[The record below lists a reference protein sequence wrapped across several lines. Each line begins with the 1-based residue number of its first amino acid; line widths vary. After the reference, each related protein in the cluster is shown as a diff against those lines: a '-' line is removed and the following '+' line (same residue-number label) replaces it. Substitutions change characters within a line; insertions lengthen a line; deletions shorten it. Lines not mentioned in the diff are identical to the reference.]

1 MKLEQG
7 KLCIKNAEKEDCK
20 QLVSWWNDGAVMAH
34 AGFSNGLGTSEEKV
48 QKQIAADNDDTRRH
62 LVIWYDGNRI
72 GEMSYANLGDSL
84 EETGE
89 DTIENRTADIGIKI
103 CNPAFQEK
111 GLGKIVLSMLIRELF
126 SRGYTKIVLDTNLK
140 NKRAQHVY
148 ERLGFQK
155 VNVRMDAW
163 TDQVG
168 EKQSVI
174 DYELTT
180 EHFVD
185 FVLMDEISRIR
196 KAEQSFKQ
204 QFSQKRPF
212 SEHLEKWQDDDLYDM
227 YDHNQFA
234 PLVDDPVNAHDVKL
248 DNGKKDMLE
257 SVASQNMQTGPT
269 DKELEQAIAY
279 QRQLGRGFLKL
290 DTREKLDEALTERF
304 SLEEC
309 CTETML
315 LRNKQK
321 NIEAWKCNP
330 DVVIHD
336 SASGDVLADLL
347 KIDIETFASDYGE
360 DFIRR
365 RDARYVK
372 KAMEIPGFH
381 YYVAYLDGKPAGVC
395 YAYAIDGY
403 VVMDALV
410 VREAFRK
417 RYVATTLMKHI
428 ASQFKEEMFLHA
440 DADDTPKEM
449 YRKMGFETVDELY
462 EYLKMW

>member
-1 MKLEQG
+1 MRLEQG
-7 KLCIKNAEKEDCK
+7 KLCIKNAEQEDCK

-34 AGFSNGLGTSEEKV
+34 AGFPNGLGTNEEKV
-48 QKQIAADNDDTRRH
+48 QKQIAADSDDTRRH

-84 EETGE
+84 EETEE

-103 CNPAFQEK
+103 CNPTFQEK

-155 VNVRMDAW
+155 VNIRMDAW
-163 TDQVG
+163 IDQVG
-168 EKQSVI
+168 EKQSVV
-174 DYELTT
+174 DYELTK

-185 FVLMDEISRIR
+185 FALMDEISRIR
-196 KAEQSFKQ
+196 KAERSFKML
-204 QFSQKRPF
+204 FSQKCAF

-227 YDHNQFA
+227 YDHNQFV
-234 PLVDDPVNAHDVKL
+234 PLLDD
-248 DNGKKDMLE
+248 
-257 SVASQNMQTGPT
+257 TT

-279 QRQLGRGFLKL
+279 QHQLGRSFLKL

-330 DVVIHD
+330 DVIIHD
-336 SASGDVLADLL
+336 SASSDVLADLL
-347 KIDIETFASDYGE
+347 QIDIETFASDYGE

-372 KAMEIPGFH
+372 KAMETQGFH
-381 YYVAYLDGKPAGVC
+381 YYVAYLDGKVAGSC
-395 YAYAIDGY
+395 YACAIDGY

-462 EYLKMW
+462 EYLKMWEL

>member
-1 MKLEQG
+1 MRLEQG
-7 KLCIKNAEKEDCK
+7 KLCIKNAEKEDCR
-20 QLVSWWNDGAVMAH
+20 QLVSWWNDGAVMAL
-34 AGFSNGLGTSEEKV
+34 AGFPNGLGTNEEKV
-48 QKQIAADNDDTRRH
+48 QKQIAADSDDTRRH

-103 CNPAFQEK
+103 CNSTFQEK

-155 VNVRMDAW
+155 VNIRMDAW
-163 TDQVG
+163 IDQVG
-168 EKQSVI
+168 EKQSVV
-174 DYELTT
+174 DYELTK

-185 FVLMDEISRIR
+185 FALMDEISRIR
-196 KAEQSFKQ
+196 KAERSFKML
-204 QFSQKRPF
+204 FSQKCVF

-227 YDHNQFA
+227 YDHNQFV
-234 PLVDDPVNAHDVKL
+234 PLLDD
-248 DNGKKDMLE
+248 
-257 SVASQNMQTGPT
+257 PT
-269 DKELEQAIAY
+269 DKELEKAVAY
-279 QRQLGRGFLKL
+279 QRQLGRGFLKI

-336 SASGDVLADLL
+336 SASSDVLADLL
-347 KIDIETFASDYGE
+347 QIDIETFASDYGE

-372 KAMEIPGFH
+372 KAMETQGFH
-381 YYVAYLDGKPAGVC
+381 YYVAYLDRKPAGSC
-395 YAYAIDGY
+395 YACAIDGY

-449 YRKMGFETVDELY
+449 YGKMGFETVDELY
-462 EYLKMW
+462 EYLKMWEL

>member
-1 MKLEQG
+1 MRLEQG
-7 KLCIKNAEKEDCK
+7 KLCIKNAEQEDCK

-34 AGFSNGLGTSEEKV
+34 AGFPNGLGTNEEKV
-48 QKQIAADNDDTRRH
+48 QKQIAADSDDTRRR
-62 LVIWYDGNRI
+62 LIIWYDGNRI

-103 CNPAFQEK
+103 CNPTFQEK

-155 VNVRMDAW
+155 VNIRMDAW
-163 TDQVG
+163 IDQVG
-168 EKQSVI
+168 EKQSVV
-174 DYELTT
+174 DYELTK

-185 FVLMDEISRIR
+185 FALMDEISRIR
-196 KAEQSFKQ
+196 KAERSFKML
-204 QFSQKRPF
+204 FSQKCVF

-227 YDHNQFA
+227 YDHNQFV
-234 PLVDDPVNAHDVKL
+234 PLLDD
-248 DNGKKDMLE
+248 
-257 SVASQNMQTGPT
+257 PT
-269 DKELEQAIAY
+269 DKELEKAVAY
-279 QRQLGRGFLKL
+279 QRQLGRGFLKI

-336 SASGDVLADLL
+336 SASSDVLADLL
-347 KIDIETFASDYGE
+347 QIDIETFASDYGE

-372 KAMEIPGFH
+372 KAMETPGFH
-381 YYVAYLDGKPAGVC
+381 YYVAYLDGKVAGSC
-395 YAYAIDGY
+395 YACAIDGY

-428 ASQFKEEMFLHA
+428 ASQFKEELFLHA

>member
-1 MKLEQG
+1 MRLEQG
-7 KLCIKNAEKEDCK
+7 KLCIKNAEQEDCR

-34 AGFSNGLGTSEEKV
+34 AGFPNGLGTNEEKV
-48 QKQIAADNDDTRRH
+48 QKQIAADSDDTRRH

-103 CNPAFQEK
+103 CNSTFQEK

-155 VNVRMDAW
+155 VNIRMDAW
-163 TDQVG
+163 IDQVG
-168 EKQSVI
+168 EKQSVV
-174 DYELTT
+174 DYELTK

-185 FVLMDEISRIR
+185 FALMDEISRIR
-196 KAEQSFKQ
+196 KAERSFKML
-204 QFSQKRPF
+204 FSQKCAF

-227 YDHNQFA
+227 YDHNQFV
-234 PLVDDPVNAHDVKL
+234 PLLDD
-248 DNGKKDMLE
+248 
-257 SVASQNMQTGPT
+257 TT

-290 DTREKLDEALTERF
+290 DTREKLDESLTERF

-330 DVVIHD
+330 DVIIHD
-336 SASGDVLADLL
+336 SASSDVLADLL
-347 KIDIETFASDYGE
+347 QIDIETFASDYGE

-372 KAMEIPGFH
+372 KAMETQGFH
-381 YYVAYLDGKPAGVC
+381 YYVAYLDGKVAGSC
-395 YAYAIDGY
+395 YACAIDGY

-462 EYLKMW
+462 EYLKMWEL

>member
-1 MKLEQG
+1 MRLEQG
-7 KLCIKNAEKEDCK
+7 KLCIKNAEQEDFK

-34 AGFSNGLGTSEEKV
+34 AGFPNGLGTNEEKV
-48 QKQIAADNDDTRRH
+48 QKQIAADSDDTRRH

-103 CNPAFQEK
+103 CNPTFQEK

-155 VNVRMDAW
+155 VNIRMDAW
-163 TDQVG
+163 IDQVG
-168 EKQSVI
+168 EKQSVV
-174 DYELTT
+174 DYELTK

-185 FVLMDEISRIR
+185 FALMDEISRIR
-196 KAEQSFKQ
+196 KAERSFKML
-204 QFSQKRPF
+204 FSQKCAF

-227 YDHNQFA
+227 YDHNQFV
-234 PLVDDPVNAHDVKL
+234 PLLDD
-248 DNGKKDMLE
+248 
-257 SVASQNMQTGPT
+257 PT

-279 QRQLGRGFLKL
+279 QHQLGRSFLKL

-321 NIEAWKCNP
+321 NIEAWRCNP
-330 DVVIHD
+330 DVIIHD
-336 SASGDVLADLL
+336 SASSDVLADLL
-347 KIDIETFASDYGE
+347 QIDIETFASDYGE

-372 KAMEIPGFH
+372 KAMETQGFH
-381 YYVAYLDGKPAGVC
+381 YYVAYLDRKPAGSC

-462 EYLKMW
+462 EYLKMWEL

>member
-34 AGFSNGLGTSEEKV
+34 AGFPNGLGTSEEKV

-155 VNVRMDAW
+155 VDVRIDAW
-163 TDQVG
+163 IDQVG
-168 EKQSVI
+168 EKQSVV
-174 DYELTT
+174 DYELTK
-180 EHFVD
+180 ERFVD
-185 FVLMDEISRIR
+185 FVLMDEISHVR

-204 QFSQKRPF
+204 LFSQKRAF

-234 PLVDDPVNAHDVKL
+234 PLVDDP
-248 DNGKKDMLE
+248 
-257 SVASQNMQTGPT
+257 T

-279 QRQLGRGFLKL
+279 QHQLGRGFLKI
-290 DTREKLDEALTERF
+290 DTREKLDEVLIKRF

-315 LRNKQK
+315 LRNKK
-321 NIEAWKCNP
+321 ENMARWKDNP
-330 DVVIHD
+330 DVIIYD

-372 KAMEIPGFH
+372 KAMKIPGFH
-381 YYVAYLDGKPAGVC
+381 YYVAYLYGKPAGAC
-395 YAYAIDGY
+395 YAYEIDGY

>member
-1 MKLEQG
+1 MRLEQG
-7 KLCIKNAEKEDCK
+7 KLCIKNAEQEDCK

-34 AGFSNGLGTSEEKV
+34 AGFPNGLGTNEKKV
-48 QKQIAADNDDTRRH
+48 QKQIAADSDDTRRH

-103 CNPAFQEK
+103 CNSTFQEK

-155 VNVRMDAW
+155 VNIRMDAW
-163 TDQVG
+163 IDQVG
-168 EKQSVI
+168 EKQSVV
-174 DYELTT
+174 DYELTK

-185 FVLMDEISRIR
+185 FALMDEISRIR
-196 KAEQSFKQ
+196 KAERSFKML
-204 QFSQKRPF
+204 FSQKCAF

-227 YDHNQFA
+227 YDHNQFV
-234 PLVDDPVNAHDVKL
+234 PLLDD
-248 DNGKKDMLE
+248 
-257 SVASQNMQTGPT
+257 PT

-330 DVVIHD
+330 DVIIHD
-336 SASGDVLADLL
+336 SASSDVLADLL
-347 KIDIETFASDYGE
+347 QIDIETFASDYGE

-365 RDARYVK
+365 RDVRYVK
-372 KAMEIPGFH
+372 KAMETPGFH
-381 YYVAYLDGKPAGVC
+381 YYVAYLDGKVAGSC
-395 YAYAIDGY
+395 YACAIDGY

>member
-1 MKLEQG
+1 MRLEQG
-7 KLCIKNAEKEDCK
+7 KLCIKNAEQEDCK

-34 AGFSNGLGTSEEKV
+34 AGFPNGLGTNEEKV
-48 QKQIAADNDDTRRH
+48 QKQIAADSDDTRRH

-103 CNPAFQEK
+103 CNPTFQEK

-155 VNVRMDAW
+155 VNIRMDAW
-163 TDQVG
+163 IDQVG
-168 EKQSVI
+168 EKQSVV
-174 DYELTT
+174 DYELTK

-185 FVLMDEISRIR
+185 FALMDEISRIR
-196 KAEQSFKQ
+196 KAERSFKML
-204 QFSQKRPF
+204 FSQKCAF

-227 YDHNQFA
+227 YDHNQFV
-234 PLVDDPVNAHDVKL
+234 PLLDD
-248 DNGKKDMLE
+248 
-257 SVASQNMQTGPT
+257 TT

-279 QRQLGRGFLKL
+279 QHQLGRSFLKL

-304 SLEEC
+304 SLEKC

-330 DVVIHD
+330 DVIIHD
-336 SASGDVLADLL
+336 SASSDVLADLL
-347 KIDIETFASDYGE
+347 QIDIETFASDYGE

-372 KAMEIPGFH
+372 KAMETQGFH
-381 YYVAYLDGKPAGVC
+381 YYVAYLDRKPAGSC
-395 YAYAIDGY
+395 YACAIDGY

-449 YRKMGFETVDELY
+449 YGKMGFETVDELY

>member
-1 MKLEQG
+1 M
-7 KLCIKNAEKEDCK
+7 I
-20 QLVSWWNDGAVMAH
+20 
-34 AGFSNGLGTSEEKV
+34 
-48 QKQIAADNDDTRRH
+48 
-62 LVIWYDGNRI
+62 IWYDGNRI

-103 CNPAFQEK
+103 CNPTFQEK

-155 VNVRMDAW
+155 VNIRMDAW
-163 TDQVG
+163 IDQVG
-168 EKQSVI
+168 EKQSVV
-174 DYELTT
+174 DYELTK

-185 FVLMDEISRIR
+185 FALMDEISRIR
-196 KAEQSFKQ
+196 KAERSFKML
-204 QFSQKRPF
+204 FSQKCVF

-227 YDHNQFA
+227 YDHNQFV
-234 PLVDDPVNAHDVKL
+234 PLLDD
-248 DNGKKDMLE
+248 
-257 SVASQNMQTGPT
+257 PT
-269 DKELEQAIAY
+269 DKELEKAVAY
-279 QRQLGRGFLKL
+279 QRQLGRGFLKI

-336 SASGDVLADLL
+336 SASSDVLADLL
-347 KIDIETFASDYGE
+347 QIDIETFASDYGE

-372 KAMEIPGFH
+372 KAMETQGFH
-381 YYVAYLDGKPAGVC
+381 YYVAYLDRKPAGSC
-395 YAYAIDGY
+395 YACAIDGY

-449 YRKMGFETVDELY
+449 YGKMGFETVDELY
-462 EYLKMW
+462 EYLKMWEL

>member
-1 MKLEQG
+1 MRLEQG
-7 KLCIKNAEKEDCK
+7 KLCIKNAEQEDCK

-34 AGFSNGLGTSEEKV
+34 AGFPNGLGTNEEKV
-48 QKQIAADNDDTRRH
+48 QKQIAADSDDTRRH

-103 CNPAFQEK
+103 CNSTFQEK

-155 VNVRMDAW
+155 VNIRMDAW
-163 TDQVG
+163 IDQVG
-168 EKQSVI
+168 EKQSVV
-174 DYELTT
+174 DYELTK

-185 FVLMDEISRIR
+185 FALMDEISRIR
-196 KAEQSFKQ
+196 KAERSFKML
-204 QFSQKRPF
+204 FSQKCAF

-227 YDHNQFA
+227 YDHNQFV
-234 PLVDDPVNAHDVKL
+234 PLLDD
-248 DNGKKDMLE
+248 
-257 SVASQNMQTGPT
+257 PT

-279 QRQLGRGFLKL
+279 QHQLGRGFLKL

-304 SLEEC
+304 SLEKC

-315 LRNKQK
+315 LRNKK
-321 NIEAWKCNP
+321 ENMARWKSNP
-330 DVVIHD
+330 DVIIHD
-336 SASGDVLADLL
+336 SASSDVLADLL
-347 KIDIETFASDYGE
+347 QIDIETFASDYGE

-372 KAMEIPGFH
+372 KAMETPGFH
-381 YYVAYLDGKPAGVC
+381 YYVAYLDRKPAGSC
-395 YAYAIDGY
+395 YACAIDGY

-462 EYLKMW
+462 EYLKMWEL

>member
-1 MKLEQG
+1 MELEQG
-7 KLCIKNAEKEDCK
+7 KLCIKNAEQEDCK
-20 QLVSWWNDGAVMAH
+20 QLVSWWNDGVVMAH
-34 AGFSNGLGTSEEKV
+34 AGFPNGLGTNEEKV
-48 QKQIAADNDDTRRH
+48 QKQIAADSDDTRRR
-62 LVIWYDGNRI
+62 LIIWYDRNRI
-72 GEMSYANLGDSL
+72 GEMSYVNLGDNL
-84 EETGE
+84 EEIGE
-89 DTIENRTADIGIKI
+89 DAIENHTADIGIKI
-103 CNPAFQEK
+103 CNPTFQEK

-155 VNVRMDAW
+155 VNIRMDAW

-168 EKQSVI
+168 EKQSVV
-174 DYELTT
+174 DYELTK

-185 FVLMDEISRIR
+185 FTLMDEISRIR
-196 KAEQSFKQ
+196 KAERSFKML
-204 QFSQKRPF
+204 FSQKCAF
-212 SEHLEKWQDDDLYDM
+212 SEHMEKWQDDDLYDM
-227 YDHNQFA
+227 YDHNQFV
-234 PLVDDPVNAHDVKL
+234 PLLDD
-248 DNGKKDMLE
+248 
-257 SVASQNMQTGPT
+257 PT

-279 QRQLGRGFLKL
+279 QHQLGRGFLKI

-336 SASGDVLADLL
+336 SVSSDVLADLL
-347 KIDIETFASDYGE
+347 QIDIETFASDYGE

-372 KAMEIPGFH
+372 KAMETQGFH
-381 YYVAYLDGKPAGVC
+381 YYVAYLDRKPAGSC
-395 YAYAIDGY
+395 YACAIDGY

-449 YRKMGFETVDELY
+449 YGKMGFETVDELY

>member
-1 MKLEQG
+1 MRLEQG
-7 KLCIKNAEKEDCK
+7 KLCIKNAEQEDCK

-34 AGFSNGLGTSEEKV
+34 AGFPNGLGTNEEKV
-48 QKQIAADNDDTRRH
+48 QKQIAADSDDTRRH

-103 CNPAFQEK
+103 CNPTFQEK

-155 VNVRMDAW
+155 VNIRMDAW
-163 TDQVG
+163 IDQVG
-168 EKQSVI
+168 EKQSVV
-174 DYELTT
+174 DYELTK

-185 FVLMDEISRIR
+185 FALMDEISRIR
-196 KAEQSFKQ
+196 KAERSFKML
-204 QFSQKRPF
+204 FSQKCAF

-227 YDHNQFA
+227 YDHNQFV
-234 PLVDDPVNAHDVKL
+234 PLLDD
-248 DNGKKDMLE
+248 
-257 SVASQNMQTGPT
+257 PT

-279 QRQLGRGFLKL
+279 QHQLGRGFLKL

-330 DVVIHD
+330 DVIIHD
-336 SASGDVLADLL
+336 SASSDVLADLL
-347 KIDIETFASDYGE
+347 QIDIETFASDYGE

-372 KAMEIPGFH
+372 KAMETQGFH
-381 YYVAYLDGKPAGVC
+381 YYVAYLDRKPAGSC
-395 YAYAIDGY
+395 YACAIDGY

-462 EYLKMW
+462 EYLKMWEL

>member
-1 MKLEQG
+1 MRLEQG
-7 KLCIKNAEKEDCK
+7 KLCIKNAEKEDCR

-34 AGFSNGLGTSEEKV
+34 AGFPNGLGTNEEKV
-48 QKQIAADNDDTRRH
+48 QKQIAADSDDTRRH

-103 CNPAFQEK
+103 CNPTFQEK

-155 VNVRMDAW
+155 VNIRMDAW
-163 TDQVG
+163 IDQVG
-168 EKQSVI
+168 EKQSVV
-174 DYELTT
+174 DYELTK

-185 FVLMDEISRIR
+185 FALMDEISRIR
-196 KAEQSFKQ
+196 KAERSFKML
-204 QFSQKRPF
+204 FSQKCAF

-227 YDHNQFA
+227 YDHNQFV
-234 PLVDDPVNAHDVKL
+234 PLLDD
-248 DNGKKDMLE
+248 
-257 SVASQNMQTGPT
+257 PT

-315 LRNKQK
+315 LRNKK
-321 NIEAWKCNP
+321 ENMARWKSNP
-330 DVVIHD
+330 NVIIHD
-336 SASGDVLADLL
+336 SASSDVLADLL
-347 KIDIETFASDYGE
+347 QIDIETFASDYGE

-372 KAMEIPGFH
+372 KAMETPGFH
-381 YYVAYLDGKPAGVC
+381 YYVAYLDRKPAGSC
-395 YAYAIDGY
+395 YACAIDGY

-462 EYLKMW
+462 EYLKMWEL

>member
-1 MKLEQG
+1 MRLEQG
-7 KLCIKNAEKEDCK
+7 KLCIKNAEQEDCK

-34 AGFSNGLGTSEEKV
+34 AGFPNGLGTNEEKV
-48 QKQIAADNDDTRRH
+48 QKQIAADSDDTRRR
-62 LVIWYDGNRI
+62 LIIWYDGNRI

-103 CNPAFQEK
+103 CNPTFQEK

-155 VNVRMDAW
+155 VNIRMDAW
-163 TDQVG
+163 IDQVG
-168 EKQSVI
+168 EKQSVV
-174 DYELTT
+174 DYELTK

-185 FVLMDEISRIR
+185 FALMDEISRIR
-196 KAEQSFKQ
+196 KAERSFKML
-204 QFSQKRPF
+204 FSQKCVF

-227 YDHNQFA
+227 YDHNQFV
-234 PLVDDPVNAHDVKL
+234 PLLDD
-248 DNGKKDMLE
+248 
-257 SVASQNMQTGPT
+257 PT
-269 DKELEQAIAY
+269 DKELEKAVAY
-279 QRQLGRGFLKL
+279 QRQLGRGFLKI

-336 SASGDVLADLL
+336 SASSDVLADLL
-347 KIDIETFASDYGE
+347 QIDIETFASDYGE

-372 KAMEIPGFH
+372 KAMETPGFH
-381 YYVAYLDGKPAGVC
+381 YYVAYLDGKVAGSC
-395 YAYAIDGY
+395 YACAIDGY

-428 ASQFKEEMFLHA
+428 ASQFKEELFLHA

-462 EYLKMW
+462 EYLKMWEL

>member
-1 MKLEQG
+1 MKLEKG

-34 AGFSNGLGTSEEKV
+34 AGFPNGLGTSEEKV

-185 FVLMDEISRIR
+185 FALLDEISRIR

-204 QFSQKRPF
+204 LFSQKRAF

-234 PLVDDPVNAHDVKL
+234 PLVDD
-248 DNGKKDMLE
+248 
-257 SVASQNMQTGPT
+257 PT

-290 DTREKLDEALTERF
+290 DTREKLDEALIKCF

-315 LRNKQK
+315 LRNKK
-321 NIEAWKCNP
+321 ENMARWKSNP
-330 DVVIHD
+330 DVIIYD
-336 SASGDVLADLL
+336 SVSGDVLADLL

-372 KAMEIPGFH
+372 KAMETQGFH
-381 YYVAYLDGKPAGVC
+381 YYVAYLYGKPAGAC

>member
-1 MKLEQG
+1 MRLEQG
-7 KLCIKNAEKEDCK
+7 KLYIKNAEQEDCK
-20 QLVSWWNDGAVMAH
+20 QLVRWWNDGAVMAH
-34 AGFSNGLGTSEEKV
+34 AGFPNGLGTNEEKV
-48 QKQIAADNDDTRRH
+48 QKQIAADSDDTRRH

-89 DTIENRTADIGIKI
+89 DTIENHTADIGIKI
-103 CNPAFQEK
+103 CNPTFQEK

-155 VNVRMDAW
+155 VNIRMDAW
-163 TDQVG
+163 IDQVG
-168 EKQSVI
+168 EKQSVV
-174 DYELTT
+174 DYELTK

-185 FVLMDEISRIR
+185 FALMDEISRIR
-196 KAEQSFKQ
+196 KAERSFKML
-204 QFSQKRPF
+204 FSQKCAF

-227 YDHNQFA
+227 YDHNQFV
-234 PLVDDPVNAHDVKL
+234 PLLDD
-248 DNGKKDMLE
+248 
-257 SVASQNMQTGPT
+257 PT

-330 DVVIHD
+330 DVIIHD
-336 SASGDVLADLL
+336 SASSDVLADLL
-347 KIDIETFASDYGE
+347 QIDIETFASDYGE

-365 RDARYVK
+365 RDVRYVK
-372 KAMEIPGFH
+372 KAMETPGFH
-381 YYVAYLDGKPAGVC
+381 YYVAYLDGKVAGSC
-395 YAYAIDGY
+395 YACAIDGY

>member
-1 MKLEQG
+1 MRLEQG

-34 AGFSNGLGTSEEKV
+34 AGFPNGLGTNEEKV
-48 QKQIAADNDDTRRH
+48 QKQIAADSDDTRRH

-103 CNPAFQEK
+103 CNPTFQEK

-155 VNVRMDAW
+155 VNIRMDAW
-163 TDQVG
+163 IDQVG
-168 EKQSVI
+168 EKQSVV
-174 DYELTT
+174 DYELTK

-185 FVLMDEISRIR
+185 FALMDEISRIR
-196 KAEQSFKQ
+196 KAERSFKML
-204 QFSQKRPF
+204 FSQKCVF

-227 YDHNQFA
+227 YDHNQFV
-234 PLVDDPVNAHDVKL
+234 PLLDD
-248 DNGKKDMLE
+248 
-257 SVASQNMQTGPT
+257 PT

-279 QRQLGRGFLKL
+279 QHQLGRGFLKL

-304 SLEEC
+304 SLEKC

-315 LRNKQK
+315 LRNKK
-321 NIEAWKCNP
+321 ENMARWKSNP
-330 DVVIHD
+330 DVIIHD
-336 SASGDVLADLL
+336 SASSDVLADLL
-347 KIDIETFASDYGE
+347 QIDIETFASDYGE

-372 KAMEIPGFH
+372 KAMETPGFH
-381 YYVAYLDGKPAGVC
+381 YYVAYLDGKVAGSC
-395 YAYAIDGY
+395 YACAIDGY

-449 YRKMGFETVDELY
+449 YRKMGFEIVDELY
-462 EYLKMW
+462 EYLKMWEL

>member
-1 MKLEQG
+1 MRLEQG
-7 KLCIKNAEKEDCK
+7 KLCIKNAEQEDCK

-34 AGFSNGLGTSEEKV
+34 AGFPNGLGTNEEKV
-48 QKQIAADNDDTRRH
+48 QKQIAADSDDTRRR
-62 LVIWYDGNRI
+62 LIIWYDRNRI

-103 CNPAFQEK
+103 CNPTFQEK

-155 VNVRMDAW
+155 VNIRMDAW
-163 TDQVG
+163 IDQVG
-168 EKQSVI
+168 EKQSVV
-174 DYELTT
+174 DYELTK

-185 FVLMDEISRIR
+185 FALMDEISRIR
-196 KAEQSFKQ
+196 KAERSFKTL
-204 QFSQKRPF
+204 FSQKCAF

-227 YDHNQFA
+227 YDHNQFV
-234 PLVDDPVNAHDVKL
+234 PLLDD
-248 DNGKKDMLE
+248 
-257 SVASQNMQTGPT
+257 PT

-279 QRQLGRGFLKL
+279 QHQLGRGFLKL

-330 DVVIHD
+330 DVIIHD
-336 SASGDVLADLL
+336 SASSDVLADLL

-372 KAMEIPGFH
+372 KAMETQGFH
-381 YYVAYLDGKPAGVC
+381 YYVAYLDGKVAGSC
-395 YAYAIDGY
+395 YACAIDGY

-449 YRKMGFETVDELY
+449 YGKMGFETVDELY

>member
-1 MKLEQG
+1 MRLEQG
-7 KLCIKNAEKEDCK
+7 KLCIKNAEQEDCK

-34 AGFSNGLGTSEEKV
+34 AGFPNGLGTNEEKV
-48 QKQIAADNDDTRRH
+48 QKQIAADSDDTRRR
-62 LVIWYDGNRI
+62 LIIWYDRNRI

-103 CNPAFQEK
+103 CNSTFQEK

-155 VNVRMDAW
+155 VNIRMDAW
-163 TDQVG
+163 IDQVG
-168 EKQSVI
+168 EKQSVV
-174 DYELTT
+174 DYELTK

-185 FVLMDEISRIR
+185 FALMDEISRIR
-196 KAEQSFKQ
+196 KAERSFKML
-204 QFSQKRPF
+204 FSQKCAF

-227 YDHNQFA
+227 YDHNQFV
-234 PLVDDPVNAHDVKL
+234 PLLDD
-248 DNGKKDMLE
+248 
-257 SVASQNMQTGPT
+257 PT

-279 QRQLGRGFLKL
+279 QHQLGRGFLKL

-330 DVVIHD
+330 DVIIHD
-336 SASGDVLADLL
+336 SASSDVLADLL
-347 KIDIETFASDYGE
+347 QIDIETFASDYGE

-372 KAMEIPGFH
+372 KAMETQGFH
-381 YYVAYLDGKPAGVC
+381 YYVAYLDRKPAGSC

-462 EYLKMW
+462 EYLKMWEL

>member
-1 MKLEQG
+1 MRLEQG
-7 KLCIKNAEKEDCK
+7 KLCIKNAEQEDCR

-34 AGFSNGLGTSEEKV
+34 AGFPNGLGTNEEKV
-48 QKQIAADNDDTRRH
+48 QKQIAADSDDTRRH

-103 CNPAFQEK
+103 CNSTFQEK

-155 VNVRMDAW
+155 VNIRMDAW
-163 TDQVG
+163 IDQVG
-168 EKQSVI
+168 EKQSVV
-174 DYELTT
+174 DYELTK

-185 FVLMDEISRIR
+185 FALMDEISRIR
-196 KAEQSFKQ
+196 KAERSFKML
-204 QFSQKRPF
+204 FSQKCAF

-227 YDHNQFA
+227 YDHNQFV
-234 PLVDDPVNAHDVKL
+234 PLLDD
-248 DNGKKDMLE
+248 
-257 SVASQNMQTGPT
+257 PT

-279 QRQLGRGFLKL
+279 QHQLGRGFLKI

-304 SLEEC
+304 SLEKC

-330 DVVIHD
+330 DVIIHD
-336 SASGDVLADLL
+336 SASSDVLADLL
-347 KIDIETFASDYGE
+347 QIDIETFASDYGE

-372 KAMEIPGFH
+372 KAMETQGFH
-381 YYVAYLDGKPAGVC
+381 YYVAYLDRKVAGSC
-395 YAYAIDGY
+395 YACAIDGY

-428 ASQFKEEMFLHA
+428 ASQFKEEMFLHT

>member
-1 MKLEQG
+1 MRLEQG
-7 KLCIKNAEKEDCK
+7 KLCIKNAEQEDCK

-34 AGFSNGLGTSEEKV
+34 AGFPNGLGTNEEKV
-48 QKQIAADNDDTRRH
+48 QKQIAADSDDTRRH

-103 CNPAFQEK
+103 CNPTFQEK

-155 VNVRMDAW
+155 VNIRMDAW
-163 TDQVG
+163 IDQVG
-168 EKQSVI
+168 EKQSVV
-174 DYELTT
+174 DYELTK

-185 FVLMDEISRIR
+185 FALMDEISRIR
-196 KAEQSFKQ
+196 KAERSFKML
-204 QFSQKRPF
+204 FSQKCVF

-227 YDHNQFA
+227 YDHNQFV
-234 PLVDDPVNAHDVKL
+234 PLLDD
-248 DNGKKDMLE
+248 
-257 SVASQNMQTGPT
+257 PT

-279 QRQLGRGFLKL
+279 QHQLGRGFLKL

-330 DVVIHD
+330 DVIIHD
-336 SASGDVLADLL
+336 SASSDVLADLL
-347 KIDIETFASDYGE
+347 QIDIETFASDYGE

-372 KAMEIPGFH
+372 KAMETPGFH
-381 YYVAYLDGKPAGVC
+381 YYVAYLDGKVAGSC
-395 YAYAIDGY
+395 YACAIDGY

-462 EYLKMW
+462 EYLKMWEL

>member
-1 MKLEQG
+1 MRLEQG
-7 KLCIKNAEKEDCK
+7 KLCIKNAEQEDCK

-34 AGFSNGLGTSEEKV
+34 AGFPNGLGTNEEKV
-48 QKQIAADNDDTRRH
+48 QKQIAADSDDTRRH

-103 CNPAFQEK
+103 CNPTFQEK

-155 VNVRMDAW
+155 VNIRMDAW
-163 TDQVG
+163 IDQVG
-168 EKQSVI
+168 EKQSVV
-174 DYELTT
+174 DYELTK

-185 FVLMDEISRIR
+185 FALMDEISRIR
-196 KAEQSFKQ
+196 KAERSFKML
-204 QFSQKRPF
+204 FSQKCAF

-227 YDHNQFA
+227 YDHNQFV
-234 PLVDDPVNAHDVKL
+234 PLLDD
-248 DNGKKDMLE
+248 
-257 SVASQNMQTGPT
+257 PT

-279 QRQLGRGFLKL
+279 QHQLGRGFLKL

-304 SLEEC
+304 SLEKC

-330 DVVIHD
+330 DVIIHD
-336 SASGDVLADLL
+336 SASSDVLADLL
-347 KIDIETFASDYGE
+347 QIDIETFASDYGE

-372 KAMEIPGFH
+372 KAMETPGFH
-381 YYVAYLDGKPAGVC
+381 YYVAYLDGKVAGSC

-462 EYLKMW
+462 EYLKMWEL

>member
-1 MKLEQG
+1 MRLEQG
-7 KLCIKNAEKEDCK
+7 KLCIKNAEQEDCK

-34 AGFSNGLGTSEEKV
+34 AGFPNGLGTNEEKV
-48 QKQIAADNDDTRRH
+48 QKQIAADSDDTRRH

-103 CNPAFQEK
+103 CNPTFQEK

-155 VNVRMDAW
+155 VNIRMDAW
-163 TDQVG
+163 IDQVG
-168 EKQSVI
+168 EKQSVV
-174 DYELTT
+174 DYELTK

-185 FVLMDEISRIR
+185 FALMDEISRIR
-196 KAEQSFKQ
+196 KAERSFKML
-204 QFSQKRPF
+204 FSQKCVF

-227 YDHNQFA
+227 YDHNQFV
-234 PLVDDPVNAHDVKL
+234 PLLDD
-248 DNGKKDMLE
+248 
-257 SVASQNMQTGPT
+257 PT

-279 QRQLGRGFLKL
+279 QHQLGRSFLKL

-336 SASGDVLADLL
+336 SASSDVLADLL
-347 KIDIETFASDYGE
+347 QIDIETFASDYGE

-372 KAMEIPGFH
+372 KAMETQGFH
-381 YYVAYLDGKPAGVC
+381 YYVAYLDRKPAGSC
-395 YAYAIDGY
+395 YACAIDGY

-449 YRKMGFETVDELY
+449 YGKMGFETVDELY

>member
-1 MKLEQG
+1 MRLEQG
-7 KLCIKNAEKEDCK
+7 KLCIKNAEQEDCK

-34 AGFSNGLGTSEEKV
+34 AGFPNGLGTNEEKV
-48 QKQIAADNDDTRRH
+48 QKQIAADSDDTRRH

-103 CNPAFQEK
+103 CNPTFQEN

-155 VNVRMDAW
+155 VNIRMDAW
-163 TDQVG
+163 IDQVG
-168 EKQSVI
+168 DKQSVV
-174 DYELTT
+174 DYELTK

-185 FVLMDEISRIR
+185 FALMDEISRIR
-196 KAEQSFKQ
+196 KAERSFKML
-204 QFSQKRPF
+204 FSQKCVF

-227 YDHNQFA
+227 YDHNQFV
-234 PLVDDPVNAHDVKL
+234 PLLDD
-248 DNGKKDMLE
+248 
-257 SVASQNMQTGPT
+257 PT

-279 QRQLGRGFLKL
+279 QHQLGRGFLKL

-315 LRNKQK
+315 LQNKQK

-330 DVVIHD
+330 DVIIHD
-336 SASGDVLADLL
+336 SASSDVLADLL
-347 KIDIETFASDYGE
+347 QIDIETFASDYGE

-372 KAMEIPGFH
+372 KAMETQGFH
-381 YYVAYLDGKPAGVC
+381 YYVAYLDRKPAGSC
-395 YAYAIDGY
+395 YACAIDGY

-449 YRKMGFETVDELY
+449 YRKMGFETVDRLY

>member
-1 MKLEQG
+1 MRLEQG
-7 KLCIKNAEKEDCK
+7 KLCIKNAEQEDCK

-34 AGFSNGLGTSEEKV
+34 AGFPNGLGTNEEKV
-48 QKQIAADNDDTRRH
+48 QKQIAADSDDTRRH

-103 CNPAFQEK
+103 CNPTFQEK

-155 VNVRMDAW
+155 VNIRMDAW
-163 TDQVG
+163 IDQVG
-168 EKQSVI
+168 EKQSVV
-174 DYELTT
+174 DYELTK

-185 FVLMDEISRIR
+185 FALMDEISRIR
-196 KAEQSFKQ
+196 KAERSFKML
-204 QFSQKRPF
+204 FSQKRAF

-227 YDHNQFA
+227 YDHNQFV
-234 PLVDDPVNAHDVKL
+234 PLLDD
-248 DNGKKDMLE
+248 
-257 SVASQNMQTGPT
+257 PT

-279 QRQLGRGFLKL
+279 QHQLGRGFLKL

-304 SLEEC
+304 SLEKC

-321 NIEAWKCNP
+321 NIEAWKCNS
-330 DVVIHD
+330 DVIIHD
-336 SASGDVLADLL
+336 SASSDVLADLL
-347 KIDIETFASDYGE
+347 QIDIETFASDYGE

-372 KAMEIPGFH
+372 KAMETQGFH
-381 YYVAYLDGKPAGVC
+381 YYVAYLDRKPAGSC

-462 EYLKMW
+462 EYLKMWEL

>member
-1 MKLEQG
+1 MRLEQG
-7 KLCIKNAEKEDCK
+7 KLCIKNAEQEDCK

-34 AGFSNGLGTSEEKV
+34 AGFPNGLGTNEEKV
-48 QKQIAADNDDTRRH
+48 QKQIEADSDDTRRH

-103 CNPAFQEK
+103 CNSTFQEK

-155 VNVRMDAW
+155 VNIRMDAW
-163 TDQVG
+163 IDQVG
-168 EKQSVI
+168 EKQSVV
-174 DYELTT
+174 DYELTK

-185 FVLMDEISRIR
+185 FALMDEISRIR
-196 KAEQSFKQ
+196 KAERSFKML
-204 QFSQKRPF
+204 FSQKCAF

-227 YDHNQFA
+227 YDHNQFV
-234 PLVDDPVNAHDVKL
+234 PLLDD
-248 DNGKKDMLE
+248 
-257 SVASQNMQTGPT
+257 PT

-290 DTREKLDEALTERF
+290 DTREKLDKALTERF

-321 NIEAWKCNP
+321 NIEVWKCNP
-330 DVVIHD
+330 DVIIHD
-336 SASGDVLADLL
+336 SASSDVLADLL
-347 KIDIETFASDYGE
+347 QIDIETFASDYGE

-365 RDARYVK
+365 RDVRYVK
-372 KAMEIPGFH
+372 KAMETPGFH
-381 YYVAYLDGKPAGVC
+381 YYVAYLDRKTAGSC
-395 YAYAIDGY
+395 YACAIDGY

-462 EYLKMW
+462 EYLKMWEL

>member
-1 MKLEQG
+1 MRLEQG
-7 KLCIKNAEKEDCK
+7 KLCIKNAEQEDCK

-34 AGFSNGLGTSEEKV
+34 AGFPNGLGTNEEKV
-48 QKQIAADNDDTRRH
+48 QKQIAADSDDTRRH

-103 CNPAFQEK
+103 CNPTFQEK

-155 VNVRMDAW
+155 VNIRMDAW
-163 TDQVG
+163 IDQVG
-168 EKQSVI
+168 EKQSVV
-174 DYELTT
+174 DYELTK

-185 FVLMDEISRIR
+185 FALMDEISRIR
-196 KAEQSFKQ
+196 KAERSFKML
-204 QFSQKRPF
+204 FSQKCAF

-227 YDHNQFA
+227 YDHNQFV
-234 PLVDDPVNAHDVKL
+234 PLLDD
-248 DNGKKDMLE
+248 
-257 SVASQNMQTGPT
+257 PT

-279 QRQLGRGFLKL
+279 QHQLGRGFLKI

-304 SLEEC
+304 SLEKC

-330 DVVIHD
+330 DVIIHD
-336 SASGDVLADLL
+336 SASSDVLADLL
-347 KIDIETFASDYGE
+347 QIDIETFASDYGE

-372 KAMEIPGFH
+372 KAMETPGFH
-381 YYVAYLDGKPAGVC
+381 YYVAYLDRKVAGSC
-395 YAYAIDGY
+395 YACAIDGY

-462 EYLKMW
+462 EYLKMWEL

>member
-1 MKLEQG
+1 MELEQG
-7 KLCIKNAEKEDCK
+7 KLCIKNAEKEDCR

-34 AGFSNGLGTSEEKV
+34 AGFPNGLGTNEEKV
-48 QKQIAADNDDTRRH
+48 QKQIAADSDDTRRH

-103 CNPAFQEK
+103 CNSTFQEK

-155 VNVRMDAW
+155 VNIRMDAW

-168 EKQSVI
+168 EKQSVV
-174 DYELTT
+174 DYELTK

-185 FVLMDEISRIR
+185 FALMDEISRIR
-196 KAEQSFKQ
+196 KAERSFKQ
-204 QFSQKRPF
+204 LFSQKRAF
-212 SEHLEKWQDDDLYDM
+212 SEHMEKWQDDDLYDM
-227 YDHNQFA
+227 YDHNQFV
-234 PLVDDPVNAHDVKL
+234 PLLDD
-248 DNGKKDMLE
+248 
-257 SVASQNMQTGPT
+257 PT

-279 QRQLGRGFLKL
+279 QHQLGRGFLKL

-330 DVVIHD
+330 DVIIHD
-336 SASGDVLADLL
+336 SASSDVLADLL
-347 KIDIETFASDYGE
+347 QIDIETFASDYGE

-372 KAMEIPGFH
+372 KAMETQGFH
-381 YYVAYLDGKPAGVC
+381 YYVAYLDRKPAGSC
-395 YAYAIDGY
+395 YACAIDGY

-462 EYLKMW
+462 EYLKMWEL

>member
-1 MKLEQG
+1 MRLEQG
-7 KLCIKNAEKEDCK
+7 KLCIKNAEQEDCK

-34 AGFSNGLGTSEEKV
+34 AGFPNGLGTNEEKV
-48 QKQIAADNDDTRRH
+48 QKQIAADSDDTRRH

-103 CNPAFQEK
+103 CNSTFQEK

-155 VNVRMDAW
+155 VNIRMDAW
-163 TDQVG
+163 IDQVG
-168 EKQSVI
+168 EKQSVV
-174 DYELTT
+174 DYELTK

-185 FVLMDEISRIR
+185 FALMDEILRIR
-196 KAEQSFKQ
+196 KAERSFKML
-204 QFSQKRPF
+204 FSQKCAF
-212 SEHLEKWQDDDLYDM
+212 SEHMEKWQDDDLYDM
-227 YDHNQFA
+227 YDHNQFV
-234 PLVDDPVNAHDVKL
+234 PLLDD
-248 DNGKKDMLE
+248 
-257 SVASQNMQTGPT
+257 TT

-279 QRQLGRGFLKL
+279 QHQLGRSFLKL

-304 SLEEC
+304 SLEKC

-330 DVVIHD
+330 DVIIHD
-336 SASGDVLADLL
+336 SASSDVLADLL
-347 KIDIETFASDYGE
+347 QIDIETFASDYGE

-372 KAMEIPGFH
+372 KAMETPGFH
-381 YYVAYLDGKPAGVC
+381 YYVAYLDRKPAGSC
-395 YAYAIDGY
+395 YACAIDGY

-428 ASQFKEEMFLHA
+428 VSQFKEEMFLHA

-449 YRKMGFETVDELY
+449 YKKMGFETVDELY

>member
-1 MKLEQG
+1 MRLEQG
-7 KLCIKNAEKEDCK
+7 KLCIKNAEQEDCK

-34 AGFSNGLGTSEEKV
+34 AGFPNGLGTNEEKV
-48 QKQIAADNDDTRRH
+48 QKQIAADSDDTRRH

-103 CNPAFQEK
+103 CNPTFQEK

-155 VNVRMDAW
+155 VNIRMDAW
-163 TDQVG
+163 IDQVG
-168 EKQSVI
+168 EKQSVV
-174 DYELTT
+174 DYELTK

-185 FVLMDEISRIR
+185 FALMDEISRIR
-196 KAEQSFKQ
+196 KAERSFKML
-204 QFSQKRPF
+204 FSQKCAF

-227 YDHNQFA
+227 YDHNQFV
-234 PLVDDPVNAHDVKL
+234 PLLDD
-248 DNGKKDMLE
+248 
-257 SVASQNMQTGPT
+257 PT
-269 DKELEQAIAY
+269 DKELEKAVAY
-279 QRQLGRGFLKL
+279 QRQLGRGFLKI

-330 DVVIHD
+330 DVIIHD
-336 SASGDVLADLL
+336 SASSDVLADLL
-347 KIDIETFASDYGE
+347 QIDIETFASDYGE

-372 KAMEIPGFH
+372 KAMETQGFH
-381 YYVAYLDGKPAGVC
+381 YYVAYLDGKVAGSC
-395 YAYAIDGY
+395 YACAIDGY

-417 RYVATTLMKHI
+417 RYVATTLMKHV

-449 YRKMGFETVDELY
+449 YRKMGFETVDEL
-462 EYLKMW
+462 

>member
-1 MKLEQG
+1 MRLEQG
-7 KLCIKNAEKEDCK
+7 KLCIKNAEQEDCK

-34 AGFSNGLGTSEEKV
+34 AGFPNGLGTNEEKV
-48 QKQIAADNDDTRRH
+48 QKQIAADSDDTRRH

-103 CNPAFQEK
+103 CNPTFQEK

-155 VNVRMDAW
+155 VNIRMDAW
-163 TDQVG
+163 IDQVG
-168 EKQSVI
+168 EKQSVV
-174 DYELTT
+174 DYELTK

-185 FVLMDEISRIR
+185 FALMDEISRIR
-196 KAEQSFKQ
+196 KAERSFKML
-204 QFSQKRPF
+204 FSQKCAF

-227 YDHNQFA
+227 YDHNQFV
-234 PLVDDPVNAHDVKL
+234 PLLDD
-248 DNGKKDMLE
+248 
-257 SVASQNMQTGPT
+257 TT

-279 QRQLGRGFLKL
+279 QHQLGRGFLKL

-330 DVVIHD
+330 DVIIHD
-336 SASGDVLADLL
+336 SASSDVLADLL
-347 KIDIETFASDYGE
+347 QIDIETFASDYGE

-372 KAMEIPGFH
+372 KAMETQGFH
-381 YYVAYLDGKPAGVC
+381 YYVAYLDGKVAGSC
-395 YAYAIDGY
+395 YACAIDGY

-462 EYLKMW
+462 EYLKMWEL

>member
-1 MKLEQG
+1 MRLEQG
-7 KLCIKNAEKEDCK
+7 KLCIKNAEQEDCK

-34 AGFSNGLGTSEEKV
+34 AGFPNGLGTNEEKV
-48 QKQIAADNDDTRRH
+48 QKHIAADSDDTRRR
-62 LVIWYDGNRI
+62 LIIWYDRNRI
-72 GEMSYANLGDSL
+72 GEMSYVNLGDNL
-84 EETGE
+84 EEIGE
-89 DTIENRTADIGIKI
+89 DAIENHTADIGIKI
-103 CNPAFQEK
+103 CNPTFQEK

-155 VNVRMDAW
+155 VNIRMDAW
-163 TDQVG
+163 IDQVG
-168 EKQSVI
+168 EKQSVV
-174 DYELTT
+174 DYELTK

-185 FVLMDEISRIR
+185 FALMDEISRIR
-196 KAEQSFKQ
+196 KAERSFKML
-204 QFSQKRPF
+204 FSQKCAF
-212 SEHLEKWQDDDLYDM
+212 SEHMEKWQDDDLYDM
-227 YDHNQFA
+227 YDHNQFV
-234 PLVDDPVNAHDVKL
+234 PLLDD
-248 DNGKKDMLE
+248 
-257 SVASQNMQTGPT
+257 PT

-279 QRQLGRGFLKL
+279 QHQLGRGFLKI

-336 SASGDVLADLL
+336 SVSSDVLADLL
-347 KIDIETFASDYGE
+347 QIDIETFASDYGE

-372 KAMEIPGFH
+372 KAMETQGFH
-381 YYVAYLDGKPAGVC
+381 YYVAYLDGKVAGSC

-462 EYLKMW
+462 EYLKMWEL

>member
-1 MKLEQG
+1 MRLEQG
-7 KLCIKNAEKEDCK
+7 KLCIKNAEQEDCK

-34 AGFSNGLGTSEEKV
+34 AGFPNGLGTNEEKV
-48 QKQIAADNDDTRRH
+48 QKQIAADSDDTRRH

-103 CNPAFQEK
+103 CNPTFQEN

-155 VNVRMDAW
+155 VNIRMDAW
-163 TDQVG
+163 IDQVG
-168 EKQSVI
+168 EKQSVV
-174 DYELTT
+174 DYELTK

-185 FVLMDEISRIR
+185 FALMDEISRIR
-196 KAEQSFKQ
+196 KAERSFKML
-204 QFSQKRPF
+204 FSQKCVF

-227 YDHNQFA
+227 YDHNQFV
-234 PLVDDPVNAHDVKL
+234 PLLDD
-248 DNGKKDMLE
+248 
-257 SVASQNMQTGPT
+257 PT

-279 QRQLGRGFLKL
+279 QHQLGRGFLKL

-330 DVVIHD
+330 DVIIHD
-336 SASGDVLADLL
+336 SASSDVLADLL
-347 KIDIETFASDYGE
+347 QIDIETFASDYGE

-372 KAMEIPGFH
+372 KAMETQGFH
-381 YYVAYLDGKPAGVC
+381 YYVAYLDRKPAGSC
-395 YAYAIDGY
+395 YACAIDGY

-428 ASQFKEEMFLHA
+428 ASQFKEEIFLHA

-462 EYLKMW
+462 EYLKMWEL

>member
-1 MKLEQG
+1 MRLEQG
-7 KLCIKNAEKEDCK
+7 KLCIKNAEQEDCK

-34 AGFSNGLGTSEEKV
+34 AGFPNGLGTNEEKV
-48 QKQIAADNDDTRRH
+48 QKQIAADSDDTRRH

-89 DTIENRTADIGIKI
+89 DTIENHTADIGIKI
-103 CNPAFQEK
+103 CNPTFQEK

-155 VNVRMDAW
+155 VNIRMDAW
-163 TDQVG
+163 IDQVG
-168 EKQSVI
+168 EKQSVV
-174 DYELTT
+174 DYELTK

-185 FVLMDEISRIR
+185 FALMDEISRIR
-196 KAEQSFKQ
+196 KAERSFKML
-204 QFSQKRPF
+204 FSQKCAF

-227 YDHNQFA
+227 YDHNQFV
-234 PLVDDPVNAHDVKL
+234 PLLDD
-248 DNGKKDMLE
+248 
-257 SVASQNMQTGPT
+257 TT

-279 QRQLGRGFLKL
+279 QHQLGRSFLKL

-315 LRNKQK
+315 FRNKQK

-330 DVVIHD
+330 DVIIHD
-336 SASGDVLADLL
+336 SASSDVLADLL
-347 KIDIETFASDYGE
+347 QIDIETFASDYGE

-372 KAMEIPGFH
+372 KAMETPGFH
-381 YYVAYLDGKPAGVC
+381 YYVAYLDRKPAGSC
-395 YAYAIDGY
+395 YACAIDGY

-462 EYLKMW
+462 EYLKMWEL

>member
-1 MKLEQG
+1 MRLEQG
-7 KLCIKNAEKEDCK
+7 KLCIKNAEQEDCK

-34 AGFSNGLGTSEEKV
+34 AGFPNGLGTNEEKV
-48 QKQIAADNDDTRRH
+48 QKQIAADSDDTRRH

-89 DTIENRTADIGIKI
+89 DTIENHTADIGIKI
-103 CNPAFQEK
+103 CNPTFQEK

-155 VNVRMDAW
+155 VNIRMDAW
-163 TDQVG
+163 IDQVG
-168 EKQSVI
+168 EKQSVV
-174 DYELTT
+174 DYELTK

-185 FVLMDEISRIR
+185 FALMDEISRIR
-196 KAEQSFKQ
+196 KAERSFKML
-204 QFSQKRPF
+204 FSQKCVF

-227 YDHNQFA
+227 YDHNQFV
-234 PLVDDPVNAHDVKL
+234 PLLDD
-248 DNGKKDMLE
+248 
-257 SVASQNMQTGPT
+257 PT

-279 QRQLGRGFLKL
+279 QHQLGRGFLKI

-304 SLEEC
+304 SLEKC

-336 SASGDVLADLL
+336 SVSSDVLADLL
-347 KIDIETFASDYGE
+347 QIDIETFASDYGE

-372 KAMEIPGFH
+372 KAMETQGFH
-381 YYVAYLDGKPAGVC
+381 YYVAYLDRKPAGSC
-395 YAYAIDGY
+395 YACAIDGY

>member
-1 MKLEQG
+1 MRLEQG
-7 KLCIKNAEKEDCK
+7 KLCIKNAEQEDCK

-34 AGFSNGLGTSEEKV
+34 AGFPNGLGTNEEKV
-48 QKQIAADNDDTRRH
+48 QKQIAADSDDTRRH

-84 EETGE
+84 EETEE

-103 CNPAFQEK
+103 CNPTFQEK

-155 VNVRMDAW
+155 VNIRMDAW
-163 TDQVG
+163 IDQVG
-168 EKQSVI
+168 EKQSVV
-174 DYELTT
+174 DYELTK

-185 FVLMDEISRIR
+185 FALMDEISRIR
-196 KAEQSFKQ
+196 KAERSFKML
-204 QFSQKRPF
+204 FSQKFVF

-227 YDHNQFA
+227 YDHNQFV
-234 PLVDDPVNAHDVKL
+234 PLLDD
-248 DNGKKDMLE
+248 
-257 SVASQNMQTGPT
+257 PT

-279 QRQLGRGFLKL
+279 QHQLGRGFLKL

-304 SLEEC
+304 SLEKC

-330 DVVIHD
+330 DVIIHD
-336 SASGDVLADLL
+336 SASSDVLADLL
-347 KIDIETFASDYGE
+347 QIDIETFASDYGE

-372 KAMEIPGFH
+372 KAMETQGFH
-381 YYVAYLDGKPAGVC
+381 YYVAYLDGKVAGSC
-395 YAYAIDGY
+395 YACAIDGY

-462 EYLKMW
+462 EYLKMWEL

>member
-1 MKLEQG
+1 MRLEQG
-7 KLCIKNAEKEDCK
+7 KLCIKNAEQEDCK

-34 AGFSNGLGTSEEKV
+34 AGFPNGLGTNEKKV
-48 QKQIAADNDDTRRH
+48 QKQIAADSDDTRRH

-103 CNPAFQEK
+103 CNSTFQEK

-155 VNVRMDAW
+155 VNIRMDAW
-163 TDQVG
+163 IDQVG
-168 EKQSVI
+168 EKQSVV
-174 DYELTT
+174 DYELTK

-185 FVLMDEISRIR
+185 FALMDEISRIR
-196 KAEQSFKQ
+196 KAERSFKML
-204 QFSQKRPF
+204 FSQKCAF

-227 YDHNQFA
+227 YDHNQFV
-234 PLVDDPVNAHDVKL
+234 PLLDD
-248 DNGKKDMLE
+248 
-257 SVASQNMQTGPT
+257 PT

-330 DVVIHD
+330 DVIIHD
-336 SASGDVLADLL
+336 SASSDVLADLL
-347 KIDIETFASDYGE
+347 QIDIETFASDYGE

-365 RDARYVK
+365 RDVRYVK
-372 KAMEIPGFH
+372 KAMETPGFH
-381 YYVAYLDGKPAGVC
+381 YYVAYLDGKPAGAC

-428 ASQFKEEMFLHA
+428 VSQFKEEMFLHA

-462 EYLKMW
+462 EYLKMWEL

>member
-1 MKLEQG
+1 MRLEQG
-7 KLCIKNAEKEDCK
+7 KLCIKNAEQEDCK

-34 AGFSNGLGTSEEKV
+34 AGFPNGLGTNEEKV
-48 QKQIAADNDDTRRH
+48 QKQIAADSDDTRRH

-103 CNPAFQEK
+103 CNPTFQEK

-155 VNVRMDAW
+155 VNIRMDAW
-163 TDQVG
+163 IDQVG
-168 EKQSVI
+168 EKQSVV
-174 DYELTT
+174 DYELTK

-196 KAEQSFKQ
+196 KAERSFKML
-204 QFSQKRPF
+204 FSQKCVF

-227 YDHNQFA
+227 YDHNQFV
-234 PLVDDPVNAHDVKL
+234 PLLDD
-248 DNGKKDMLE
+248 
-257 SVASQNMQTGPT
+257 PT

-279 QRQLGRGFLKL
+279 QHQLGRGFLKL

-330 DVVIHD
+330 DVIIHD
-336 SASGDVLADLL
+336 SASSDVLADLL
-347 KIDIETFASDYGE
+347 QIDIETFASDYGE

-372 KAMEIPGFH
+372 KAMETPGFH
-381 YYVAYLDGKPAGVC
+381 YYVAYLDGKVAGSC
-395 YAYAIDGY
+395 YACAIDGY

-462 EYLKMW
+462 EYLKMWEL